1 LTARALGRLPASRI
15 IDGTL
20 VQEALMSLLDI
31 IIILLVIGWAG
42 GLTLHVAGGFI
53 HLLLVIA
60 LIVLIFRVV
69 SGRRV

>member
-1 LTARALGRLPASRI
+1 M

-20 VQEALMSLLDI
+20 AKEAIMSVLDI
-31 IIILLVIGWAG
+31 IIILLIIGWAG
-42 GLTLHVAGGFI
+42 GLSLHVAGSFI

-60 LIVLIFRVV
+60 LVVLIFRVV